1 LHYAKFSKK
10 EGENMSFTMT
20 NEEWADYQRMRE
32 ASYVMKNERL
42 RPEGQDL
49 FEWLNQ
55 GETKE
60 EKAEYAK
67 IMEMCAA

>member
-1 LHYAKFSKK
+1 
-10 EGENMSFTMT
+10 MT
-20 NEEWADYQRMRE
+20 DDEWAGYQRMRE

-42 RPEGQDL
+42 RPEGQDI
-49 FEWLNQ
+49 FEWLNE

-67 IMEMCAA
+67 IMEMCAGA